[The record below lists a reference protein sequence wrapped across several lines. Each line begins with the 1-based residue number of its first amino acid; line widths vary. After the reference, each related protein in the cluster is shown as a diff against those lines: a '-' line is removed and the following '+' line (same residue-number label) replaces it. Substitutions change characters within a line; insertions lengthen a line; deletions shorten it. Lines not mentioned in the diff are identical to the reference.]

1 MAEGGVNVDHKD
13 LKQNNQENIVINRN
27 RSVKSGRATD
37 RWEDDFYLRL
47 AAFEVPV
54 GTYVECPEDC

>member
-47 AAFEVPV
+47 EAFEVPV